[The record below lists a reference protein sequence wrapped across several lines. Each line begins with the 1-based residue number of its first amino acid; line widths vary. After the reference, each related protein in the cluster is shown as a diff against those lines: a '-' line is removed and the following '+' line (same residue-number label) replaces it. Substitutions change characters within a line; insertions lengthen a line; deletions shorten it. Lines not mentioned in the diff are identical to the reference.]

1 MVKILYLE
9 STLTLH
15 EGSVSVSHYEGRG
28 IVLKS
33 SAAVRFTGIMY
44 SGVRMLI
51 GAYSVIYMLQNG
63 LSVSQVGLLKTF
75 QGIIIVFLDIP
86 LSYFSDRYS
95 RKFSISISILFSSA
109 WLLTMAVADN
119 FWVFMLAELFNALSL
134 GMMSGTFDSYLYDH
148 SKNENN
154 HISSQKIFSLYY
166 KYQFMFMGVTSLI
179 GAAAYFYIGKLSIFI
194 SSFLMFMVFLMSASL
209 PSDREFKNKNNSSFF
224 SFNMLGNG
232 VRQVFA
238 GRTDWLI
245 LLTVIISSFFLQ
257 SLIQYWQV
265 IAGRDLPEDGQAIIL
280 GVVFFFIMLAQSAT
294 GFVTETLPSHY
305 NARFHFLFFLAVIT
319 SLLLSVYFSNIF
331 VSAVF
336 LCIIFF
342 YMNFV
347 QIISYAEMVSHTE
360 SSLRSVTLSTI
371 ATVNKIVMF
380 VMIAPFGFLLQGYDW
395 LFIIPAFLMIT
406 PLFFLYFK
414 GVR

>member
-1 MVKILYLE
+1 M
-9 STLTLH
+9 
-15 EGSVSVSHYEGRG
+15 
-28 IVLKS
+28 LKS

-109 WLLTMAVADN
+109 WLFTMGVADN
-119 FWVFMLAELFNALSL
+119 FFVFMLAELFNALSL

-154 HISSQKIFSLYY
+154 NISSQKIFSLYY

-179 GAAAYFYIGKLSIFI
+179 GATAYFYIGKLSIFL
-194 SSFLMFMVFLMSASL
+194 SSLLMFMVFLISVFL
-209 PSDREFKNKNNSSFF
+209 PSDRDFKSENNSRFF
-224 SFNMLGNG
+224 SFITLASGI
-232 VRQVFA
+232 RQVFA
-238 GRTDWLI
+238 GRTGLLI
-245 LLTVIISSFFLQ
+245 LLTVITSSFFLQ

-265 IAGRDLPEDGQAIIL
+265 IAGRDLPEEGQTIVL
-280 GVVFFFIMLAQSAT
+280 GIVFFFIMLAQSAT

-305 NARFHFLFFLAVIT
+305 NARFNILLFLAVIA
-319 SLLLSVYFSNIF
+319 SSISAVYFSNIY
-331 VSAVF
+331 VSAFF

-342 YMNFV
+342 YINFV
-347 QIISYAEMVSHTE
+347 QIISYSQLVSHTD

-371 ATVNKIVMF
+371 ATLNKIVMF
-380 VMIAPFGFLLQGYDW
+380 VMIAPFGLFLQRYDW
-395 LFIIPAFLMIT
+395 LFIIPAFLIIT

-414 GVR
+414 SNK

>member
-1 MVKILYLE
+1 M
-9 STLTLH
+9 
-15 EGSVSVSHYEGRG
+15 
-28 IVLKS
+28 LKS

-95 RKFSISISILFSSA
+95 RKFSISVSILFSSA

-119 FWVFMLAELFNALSL
+119 FWFFMLAELFNALSL

-154 HISSQKIFSLYY
+154 NISSQKIFSLYY

-179 GAAAYFYIGKLSIFI
+179 GATAYFYIGKSSIFI
-194 SSFLMFMVFLMSASL
+194 SSLLMFIIFLMSAFL
-209 PSDREFKNKNNSSFF
+209 PSDRQFKSEEKSNFF
-224 SFNMLGNG
+224 TFTMLCNG
-232 VRQVFA
+232 IRQVFV
-238 GRTDWLI
+238 GRTGLLT

-265 IAGRDLPEDGQAIIL
+265 IAGQDLPEDGQAIIL
-280 GVVFFFIMLAQSAT
+280 GIVFFLIMLTQSAT
-294 GFVTETLPSHY
+294 GFVTENLPSSS
-305 NARFHFLFFLAVIT
+305 NARFHFIFFLLVIISSVS
-319 SLLLSVYFSNIF
+319 SLYFNNIYM
-331 VSAVF
+331 SAFF

-342 YMNFV
+342 YINFV
-347 QIISYAEMVSHTE
+347 QIISYARMVSHTE

-380 VMIAPFGFLLQGYDW
+380 VMIAPFGFLLQTYDW
-395 LFIIPAFLMIT
+395 LFIIPAFLIIT
-406 PLFFLYFK
+406 PLFFLYFRS
-414 GVR
+414 GR

>member
-1 MVKILYLE
+1 
-9 STLTLH
+9 
-15 EGSVSVSHYEGRG
+15 
-28 IVLKS
+28 VLKS

-75 QGIIIVFLDIP
+75 QGIIIVFLDIH

-95 RKFSISISILFSSA
+95 RKFSISVSIIFSSS

-119 FWVFMLAELFNALSL
+119 FWFFMLAELFNALSL

-154 HISSQKIFSLYY
+154 NISSQKIFSLYY

-179 GAAAYFYIGKLSIFI
+179 GATAYFYIGKSSIFI
-194 SSFLMFMVFLMSASL
+194 SSLLMFIIFLMSAFL
-209 PSDREFKNKNNSSFF
+209 PSDRQFKSEEKSNFF
-224 SFNMLGNG
+224 TFTMLCNG
-232 VRQVFA
+232 IRQVFV
-238 GRTDWLI
+238 GRTGLLT

-265 IAGRDLPEDGQAIIL
+265 IAGQDLPEDGQAIIL
-280 GVVFFFIMLAQSAT
+280 GIVFFLIMLAQSAT
-294 GFVTETLPSHY
+294 GFVTETLPSSS
-305 NARFHFLFFLAVIT
+305 NARFHFIFFLLVIISSVS
-319 SLLLSVYFSNIF
+319 SLYFNNIYM
-331 VSAVF
+331 SAFF

-342 YMNFV
+342 YINFV
-347 QIISYAEMVSHTE
+347 QIISYARMVSHTE

-380 VMIAPFGFLLQGYDW
+380 VMIAPFGFLLQTYDW
-395 LFIIPAFLMIT
+395 LFIIPAFLIIT
-406 PLFFLYFK
+406 PLFFLYFR
-414 GVR
+414 GGR

>member
-1 MVKILYLE
+1 M
-9 STLTLH
+9 
-15 EGSVSVSHYEGRG
+15 
-28 IVLKS
+28 LKS

-95 RKFSISISILFSSA
+95 RKFSISVSILFSSA

-119 FWVFMLAELFNALSL
+119 FWFFMLAELFNALSL

-154 HISSQKIFSLYY
+154 NISSQKIFSLYY

-179 GAAAYFYIGKLSIFI
+179 GATAYFYMGKSSIFI
-194 SSFLMFMVFLMSASL
+194 SALLMFMIFLMSAFL
-209 PSDREFKNKNNSSFF
+209 PSDRQFKSEEKSNFF
-224 SFNMLGNG
+224 TFTMLCNG
-232 VRQVFA
+232 IRQVFV
-238 GRTDWLI
+238 GRTGLLT

-265 IAGRDLPEDGQAIIL
+265 IAGQDLPEDGQAIIL
-280 GVVFFFIMLAQSAT
+280 GIVFFLIMLAQSAT
-294 GFVTETLPSHY
+294 GFVTENLPSSS
-305 NARFHFLFFLAVIT
+305 NARFHFIFFLLVIISSVS
-319 SLLLSVYFSNIF
+319 SLYFNNIYM
-331 VSAVF
+331 SAFF

-342 YMNFV
+342 YINFV
-347 QIISYAEMVSHTE
+347 QIISYARMVSHTE

-380 VMIAPFGFLLQGYDW
+380 VMIAPFGLLLQTYDW
-395 LFIIPAFLMIT
+395 LFIIPAFLIIT
-406 PLFFLYFK
+406 PLFFLYFRS
-414 GVR
+414 GR

>member
-1 MVKILYLE
+1 M
-9 STLTLH
+9 
-15 EGSVSVSHYEGRG
+15 
-28 IVLKS
+28 LKS

-95 RKFSISISILFSSA
+95 RKFSISVSILFSSA

-119 FWVFMLAELFNALSL
+119 FWFFMLAELFNALSL

-154 HISSQKIFSLYY
+154 NISSQKIFSLYY

-179 GAAAYFYIGKLSIFI
+179 GATAYFYIGKSSIFI
-194 SSFLMFMVFLMSASL
+194 SALFMFMIFLMSAFL
-209 PSDREFKNKNNSSFF
+209 PSDRQFKSEEKSKFF
-224 SFNMLGNG
+224 SFTMLCNSI
-232 VRQVFA
+232 RQVFA
-238 GRTDWLI
+238 GRTGLLT

-265 IAGRDLPEDGQAIIL
+265 IAGQDLPEDGQAIIL
-280 GVVFFFIMLAQSAT
+280 GIVFFLIMLAQSAT
-294 GFVTETLPSHY
+294 GFVTETLPSSS
-305 NARFHFLFFLAVIT
+305 NARFHFIFFLLVIISSVS
-319 SLLLSVYFSNIF
+319 SLYFNNIYM
-331 VSAVF
+331 SAFF

-342 YMNFV
+342 YINFV
-347 QIISYAEMVSHTE
+347 QIISYARMVSHTE

-380 VMIAPFGFLLQGYDW
+380 VMIAPFGLLLQTYDW
-395 LFIIPAFLMIT
+395 LFIIPAFLIIT
-406 PLFFLYFK
+406 PLFFLYFRS
-414 GVR
+414 GR